1 VSGAGFRL
9 QTDRLD
15 LSPAG
20 PADAA
25 EMFPLIT
32 PTLTRFLSFD
42 PPSSEE
48 SLSAIVAS
56 WPLAMAAGTDLH
68 MAVRRRS
75 GGELLGMAGV
85 HGMKTATPELG
96 IWIGERWQGQ
106 GYGREAI
113 GALAN
118 WAFATLRPQ
127 GLLYPVA
134 ERNEPSRR
142 LVERLGGVVVGQ
154 RTHRKYLALVYRIA
168 PPGNPR

>member
-1 VSGAGFRL
+1 MSDAGFRL
-9 QTDRLD
+9 QTKRLE

-20 PADAA
+20 TADAA

-32 PTLTRFLSFD
+32 PALTRFLSFD
-42 PPSSEE
+42 PPPNEE
-48 SLSAIVAS
+48 SLFAIVAS

-68 MAVRRRS
+68 LALRRRP
-75 GGELLGMAGV
+75 GRELLGMAGL
-85 HGMKTATPELG
+85 HGMRTMTPELG

-106 GYGREAI
+106 GYGSEAI
-113 GALAN
+113 GALAS

-134 ERNEPSRR
+134 ERNERSRR

-154 RTHRKYLALVYRIA
+154 RPHRKYLALVYRIA
-168 PPGNPR
+168 PAGNME